1 MTSPLYESA
10 LRHLRNLKPIRKE
23 DIDTA
28 TRILDERYNECGSQG
43 HLGPN
48 QDEICQSCYRHYE
61 YKSDIAER
69 IAENRRSIPLLF
81 RPIDAADIDRRIK
94 QDIELQKRLDHFTGL
109 RKILEQLEARSIS

>member
-69 IAENRRSIPLLF
+69 IAE
-81 RPIDAADIDRRIK
+81 K
-94 QDIELQKRLDHFTGL
+94 
-109 RKILEQLEARSIS
+109 